1 MDIKDTLLKILEWI
15 GSSPLRLVLLIVLG
29 FFGMIGWFVYTEKDA
44 FMASY
49 RAQQALPHMN
59 GQYQEAADFIIKQT
73 DADLVAIFD
82 VNPLLNTRKMVYLF
96 VKGEGIVKKY
106 DGYDVGLFTKNVDNN
121 SDVIALMGGQI
132 PCGPYIQPQS
142 YIGFV
147 YKEKG
152 VNYMCRM
159 SVPPDPSKFI
169 GQISVGWKDK
179 PNDEK
184 AKTVLHVASTMLW
197 TTP

>member
-1 MDIKDTLLKILEWI
+1 MDIKDTLLKILDWI
-15 GSSPLRLVLLIVLG
+15 GSSPLRLALLIVLG
-29 FFGMIGWFVYTEKDA
+29 LFGMIGWFVYTEKDA

-73 DADLVAIFD
+73 DADLVAIFE

-96 VKGEGIVKKY
+96 IKGEGVIKKY
-106 DGYDVGLFTKNVDNN
+106 NGYDVGLFTKNTDNN
-121 SDVIALMGGQI
+121 ADVISLMAGQI
-132 PCGPYIQPQS
+132 PCGPYLHPQS

-169 GQISVGWKDK
+169 GQISVGWKEI

-184 AKTVLHVASTMLW
+184 SRTVLSVASTMLW
-197 TTP
+197 TP